1 MTGPTLY
8 TLLLGVGVVL
18 CLAIAALAWRH
29 RPTPGATPLVGL
41 SLGAAVWSFATLAQ
55 VLVNGHHASVFWGKF
70 AYLGIV
76 VGGTFW
82 FVLTLEY
89 SGRERY
95 LKLPTVGLLA
105 VEPVAINALVWTNG
119 AHHLVWASVESGAS
133 LYDYTV
139 AYGPAFW
146 AHAAYSYA
154 LLAVGSLLVLGQ
166 LYRSRSIYRG
176 QAFAMFLSALAPWI
190 GNALFLS
197 ETTTADWAPIGFV
210 VSCVALFWA
219 MQTRDLVDITP
230 VARNTVLDRIPS
242 GVAVVDRNDR
252 ILDANAE
259 LERLVGAEYDRL
271 VGAAVDEAFADHPPL
286 ATAIGDRNGTREI
299 TFAADGEARYF
310 DVEIEPLIDDLGRRI
325 GRIALVH
332 DVTEQRRRERE
343 LERQNEQLDRFAEV
357 LSHDLRNPLNVTEQR
372 RRERELERQNE
383 QLDRFAEVLSHDLR
397 NPLNVADGYLDIV
410 AETGD
415 LEHVGRIRSA
425 HERMGELIED
435 VRTLV
440 AQGQTVTETE
450 RLDLAA
456 VARSAASN
464 VDMRDADV
472 RVDDDLGVVEADQN
486 RLLQAFENLFRNSV
500 EHGVEASATHEAPAA
515 APADGVGAAGDRAA
529 GESAAD
535 GADGSETDDA
545 DEPTVTITVGRI
557 DDAAAG
563 GSGFYVADD
572 GPGIPPDVR
581 EKIFESGYTTGEDG
595 TGLGLA
601 IVQNAIEAHGW
612 RIEAAEN
619 DAEGARFEVT
629 GVSFADT

>member
-1 MTGPTLY
+1 MIGPPLY
-8 TLLLGVGVVL
+8 TSLLGIGVAL

-29 RPTPGATPLVGL
+29 RPSPGATPLVGL
-41 SLGAAVWSFATLAQ
+41 SLGAGIWAFATLAQ
-55 VLVNGHHASVFWGKF
+55 VLVEGYDASVFWGKL

-105 VEPVAINALVWTNG
+105 IEPVAINALVWTNG
-119 AHHLVWASVESGAS
+119 AHHLVWASVEPVAS
-133 LYDYTV
+133 LYGYEVT
-139 AYGPAFW
+139 YGPAFW
-146 AHAAYSYA
+146 AHASYSYA
-154 LLAVGSLLVLGQ
+154 LLAAGSLLVLGQ

-176 QAFAMFLSALAPWI
+176 QAFAMFLSALAPWV

-197 ETTTADWAPIGFV
+197 QSTAADWAPIGFV

-219 MQTRDLVDITP
+219 MRTRDLVDVTP

-252 ILDANAE
+252 VLDANAE

-271 VGAAVDEAFADHPPL
+271 VGATVDEAFADHPPL
-286 ATAIGDRNGTREI
+286 ASAIGDGNGTSQI
-299 TFAADGEARYF
+299 TFAADGEPRHF
-310 DVEIEPLIDDLGRRI
+310 DVEIEPLIDDLDRRI

-343 LERQNEQLDRFAEV
+343 LERKNEQLDRFAEV
-357 LSHDLRNPLNVTEQR
+357 L
-372 RRERELERQNE
+372 
-383 QLDRFAEVLSHDLR
+383 AHDLR
-397 NPLNVADGYLDIV
+397 NPLNVADGYLDVV

-425 HERMGELIED
+425 HERMNDLIED

-440 AQGQTVTETE
+440 TQGQTVTETE

-456 VARSAASN
+456 VARAAASN
-464 VDMRDADV
+464 VDTRDAAV
-472 RVDDDLGVVEADQN
+472 RVDDDLGVVEADEN
-486 RLLQAFENLFRNSV
+486 RLLQAFENLFRNAV
-500 EHGVEASATHEAPAA
+500 EHGVESPATRDAPAA
-515 APADGVGAAGDRAA
+515 APADGAGGAD
-529 GESAAD
+529 ESASD
-535 GADGSETDDA
+535 GGVGGRDA
-545 DEPTVTITVGRI
+545 DDVDEPAVTITVGRL

-563 GSGFYVADD
+563 RNGFYVADD
-572 GPGIPPDVR
+572 GPGIPPDAR
-581 EKIFESGYTTGEDG
+581 EKIFESGYTTGDDG

-612 RIEAAEN
+612 RIEAAES
-619 DAEGARFEVT
+619 ESGGASFEVT
-629 GVSFADT
+629 GVAFTAE

>member
-1 MTGPTLY
+1 MMGPPLY
-8 TLLLGVGVVL
+8 TSLLGIGVVL
-18 CLAIAALAWRH
+18 CLTIAALAWRH
-29 RPTPGATPLVGL
+29 RPSPGATPLVGL
-41 SLGAAVWSFATLAQ
+41 SLGAGIWVFATLAQ
-55 VLVNGHHASVFWGKF
+55 VLIGGYNASVFWGKF
-70 AYLGIV
+70 GYVGITL
-76 VGGTFW
+76 GGTLW

-119 AHHLVWASVESGAS
+119 VHHLVWASVDPGTS

-146 AHAAYSYA
+146 AHATYSYA
-154 LLAVGSLLVLGQ
+154 LLAAGSLFVLGQ
-166 LYRSRSIYRG
+166 LYHG
-176 QAFAMFLSALAPWI
+176 QAFAMFLSALAPWV

-197 ETTTADWAPIGFV
+197 EATTADWAPIGFV

-219 MQTRDLVDITP
+219 MRTRDLVDVTP

-271 VGAAVDEAFADHPPL
+271 VGATVGEAFADHPPP
-286 ATAIGDRNGTREI
+286 ASAIGDRNGTHEI
-299 TFAADGEARYF
+299 TFAADGEARHF

-332 DVTEQRRRERE
+332 D
-343 LERQNEQLDRFAEV
+343 
-357 LSHDLRNPLNVTEQR
+357 VTEQR

-440 AQGQTVTETE
+440 TQGQTVTETE
-450 RLDLAA
+450 RLDLAT

-464 VDMRDADV
+464 VDMRDAEV
-472 RVDDDLGVVEADQN
+472 RIDDELGVAAADEN
-486 RLLQAFENLFRNSV
+486 RLLQAFENLFRNTV
-500 EHGVEASATHEAPAA
+500 EHGVEASTTHEAPAA
-515 APADGVGAAGDRAA
+515 APADGAGA
-529 GESAAD
+529 
-535 GADGSETDDA
+535 A
-545 DEPTVTITVGRI
+545 DEPSSAGVGGSEGDDGDEPAVTITVDRLDDTTAGR
-557 DDAAAG
+557 
-563 GSGFYVADD
+563 SGFYVADD
-572 GPGIPPDVR
+572 GPGIPSDVR

-612 RIEAAEN
+612 RIEAADSE
-619 DAEGARFEVT
+619 EGARFEVT
-629 GVSFADT
+629 GVSFANT